1 MASTIN
7 DVARLAGVS
16 ITTVSHVIN
25 GTRFVSQDARKRV
38 TDAMQR
44 LNYQPNSLAR
54 SLRMGSSKT
63 IGLIIPDSSNLFF
76 AEIARAIEDAGY
88 QHGYSVILC
97 NTDDDPQKEAAYV
110 QVLSAK
116 QVDGV
121 IFISAGVVSQG
132 LNKLLEASIPVVVID
147 REIPNIAADIILID
161 NLQGGYQATHHLIQ
175 SGHRVIACIAGP
187 SELTPSSQRLVGFQR
202 ALEEAGIDR
211 NESLVGRGDFHAA
224 SGYTAALRLL
234 QNTPRPTAIFA
245 CNDMMAIGALHAAY
259 ILHMQVPEDLAI
271 VGFDDIE
278 LASYVYP
285 PLSSVA
291 QPKVEMGKMA
301 VDLIM
306 ERIHSQFSESRTII
320 LPSRLMVRLSSSTP
334 AVSL

>member
-25 GTRFVSQDARKRV
+25 GTRFVSEDLRKRV
-38 TDAMQR
+38 ADAMQT

-54 SLRMGSSKT
+54 SLRMGLSKS
-63 IGLIIPDSSNLFF
+63 IGLIVPDISNLFF

-97 NTDDDPQKEAAYV
+97 NTDDDPQKEATYV
-110 QVLSAK
+110 DVLRAK

-121 IFISAGVVSQG
+121 IFISAGGISEGV
-132 LNKLLEASIPVVVID
+132 NKLLEAHIPMVVID
-147 REIPNIAADIILID
+147 REIPNIAADIVLVD
-161 NLQGGYQATHHLIQ
+161 NLQGGYLAARHLIET
-175 SGHRVIACIAGP
+175 GHRRIACIAGP
-187 SELTPSSQRLVGFQR
+187 SDLTPSNQRLVGYQR
-202 ALEEAGIDR
+202 ALVEA
-211 NESLVGRGDFHAA
+211 SLDCDERLVVRGDFHAET
-224 SGYTAALRLL
+224 GYKAALDLL
-234 QNTPRPTAIFA
+234 QIDPRPTAIFA

-259 ILHMQVPEDLAI
+259 ALKIRVPEDLAI

-278 LASYVYP
+278 LVSYVYP
-285 PLSSVA
+285 PLTSMA
-291 QPKVEMGKMA
+291 QPKQEIGKMA

-306 ERIHSQFSESRTII
+306 ERIHFPASLSRTIVLQSQLI
-320 LPSRLMVRLSSSTP
+320 LRQSSSTR
-334 AVSL
+334 L